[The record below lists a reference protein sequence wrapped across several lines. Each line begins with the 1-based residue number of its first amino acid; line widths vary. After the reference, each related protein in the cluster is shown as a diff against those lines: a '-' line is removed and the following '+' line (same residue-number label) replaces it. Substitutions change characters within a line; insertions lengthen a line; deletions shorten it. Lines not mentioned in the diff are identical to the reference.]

1 MADFGETGKICEKNF
16 VSFIKLRIS
25 SLTGA
30 QSEFLKIT
38 PTIVHLYRALRAK
51 VMSNKV
57 RPESRI

>member
-1 MADFGETGKICEKNF
+1 MADFGEIGKIYF

-38 PTIVHLYRALRAK
+38 PTIVHPYRALRAK
-51 VMSNKV
+51 VMSNK
-57 RPESRI
+57 